1 MPTRL
6 NPYIHFQGNARE
18 AMEFYQ
24 RALGGELT
32 ISTFAEGGV
41 PHDPADAQKVIHA
54 QLDTANGEVLMAAD
68 TPAGQPSAPIS
79 GISMS
84 LSGEDDAELSGY
96 FQRLQ
101 EGGRVV
107 EPLVEAPWGDKFGI
121 LSDRYGI
128 TWFVNVTRVPQP
140 TA

>member
-6 NPYIHFQGNARE
+6 NAYIHFQGNTLE

-24 RALGGELT
+24 RALGGDLT

-41 PHDPADAQKVIHA
+41 PHDPADAQKVMHA
-54 QLDTANGEVLMAAD
+54 QLEMPNGETLMAAD
-68 TPAGQPSAPIS
+68 TPVDQPSAPIS

-84 LSGEDDAELSGY
+84 LSGEDDAELSRY
-96 FQRLQ
+96 FERLK
-101 EGGRVV
+101 EGGTIV

-121 LSDRYGI
+121 LSDRFGI
-128 TWFVNVTRVPQP
+128 TWFVNVTRVPQL
-140 TA
+140 TS